1 MVTRRER
8 KVFNIF
14 ETLILE
20 GKMISDKLKQVILK
34 ELNLND
40 FDMKDETTANQVPGW
55 DSFNHINV
63 ILAVEKEYNVKFKGL
78 EILKV
83 KNIGELQKLIDSKL
97 QS

>member
-1 MVTRRER
+1 
-8 KVFNIF
+8 
-14 ETLILE
+14 
-20 GKMISDKLKQVILK
+20 MISERLKQIILK

-40 FDMKDETTANQVPGW
+40 FDFKDETTANQVPGW

-63 ILAVEKEYNVKFKGL
+63 ILAIEKDYDVHFKGL

-97 QS
+97 PN